1 MQECPKIHLLQLC
14 HNWKIN
20 HEHKPQLIQVVLRRV
35 HQNLHRNS
43 HRHQVMRRLLAP
55 KQQRKVTLEKKK
67 VEVKTLENEEEKIV
81 EVVTVEKMVTAVTV
95 VVMAENT
102 DVEVIGIKIGK
113 EEVTAVKNHQAKKKS
128 DPVKPKNL
136 DTIDKLDVTGFVGFH
151 HDGPFDACAPHRNVK
166 KEKAPVMA
174 FPIDGPNN
182 SIAGGTNMTKDDQL
196 NLAFGNYHEE
206 TPVIKTNRTQNDP
219 TSSIYT
225 PKQNPSV
232 INFDSNT
239 NSTPIHGSTT
249 AGLGSTTFLDGAPAP
264 KGDELLNPNAGVGRK
279 KSIVQRL
286 RKNSGSES
294 NSRRS
299 SNEGLQPPS
308 PPYQEPRRGSL
319 NTLELD
325 NDDNE
330 LKPPGNSFIR
340 RVRSLKV
347 RK

>member
-1 MQECPKIHLLQLC
+1 MSKNPFASALSQLEDKPRAQTPTHSSRAPPRPPKPSQKQPPPPSYEEAAGPEAAKKSYPREKEGRSEDSRERRRENSRSGHSRENG
-14 HNWKIN
+14 HSS
-20 HEHKPQLIQVVLRRV
+20 HSRSHGREHGRGSDRDKDRERR
-35 HQNLHRNS
+35 S
-43 HRHQVMRRLLAP
+43 HRS
-55 KQQRKVTLEKKK
+55 KKSPS
-67 VEVKTLENEEEKIV
+67 
-81 EVVTVEKMVTAVTV
+81 
-95 VVMAENT
+95 
-102 DVEVIGIKIGK
+102 
-113 EEVTAVKNHQAKKKS
+113 KKKS

-151 HDGPFDACAPHRNVK
+151 HDGPFDACAPHRNIK